1 MITLIWL
8 FFRFTTH

>member
-8 FFRFTTH
+8 FFRFTTN